1 MNSTATP
8 AGPGSV
14 SGAPNLPAGFTDTF
28 TSRYVD
34 TGDLRLHAVVGGEGP
49 PLLLV
54 HGWPETWYAW
64 RLVMPALARDFEVIA
79 VDQRGIGLS
88 DKPADGYDTGTLA
101 ADLVA
106 LMDALG
112 HERFA
117 VAGHDTGFAISYAL
131 AADHPDRVD
140 RVALAEIPGPPGA
153 APSPPLFV
161 PAPLNDRLWHLAF
174 NRVENL
180 PEQLIAGREAAF
192 FGYEF
197 AVQGGKLA
205 DEVVD
210 YYVRILSEPD
220 VLPGSLGF
228 YRSLDTTLAQQQQR
242 TTRLTMPVLAIGGA
256 ASYGDHVG
264 EAMQLVADDV
274 QSVVI
279 PGHRP
284 LGRRGGTRGDAG
296 GADRVPGPVPRPAG
310 RGARHRMSSLSALDG
325 APVWLNSDPL
335 GAEGLRGRVVVVD
348 FWTYSC
354 VNWLRTLPYVSAW
367 AERYRDDGLVVVG
380 VHAPEF
386 GFEHDLNNV
395 RRAVSELSVGHPVVI
410 DNDFAV
416 WRSFDN
422 HYWPALYLVD
432 RDGRVRFHHFGEG
445 AYEEIERAIQRLLDV
460 DGEPVRVDG
469 GRRRRGRRLGHAE
482 IPGDL
487 RGPRAERAPHR
498 PARRRARAQPVDAR
512 RRVVGRRGGRRA
524 RGGSRLDRVQLPGTR
539 PQPGPRAAL
548 GRPGPLRGTARRP
561 AAGRRPRPRRRR
573 VGRGHRLRAPDVP
586 ARP

>member
-1 MNSTATP
+1 MNSFPTP

-88 DKPADGYDTGTLA
+88 DKPAGGYDTGTLA

-106 LMDALG
+106 LMDVLG

-197 AVQGGKLA
+197 AIQGGKLP

-228 YRSLDTTLAQQQQR
+228 YRSLDTTLQQQQQR
-242 TTRLTMPVLAIGGA
+242 TTHLTMPVLAIGGA

-264 EAMQLVADDV
+264 EAMNLVADDV

-279 PGHRP
+279 PDTGHWVAEEAP
-284 LGRRGGTRGDAG
+284 EAMLA
-296 GADRVPGPVPRPAG
+296 
-310 RGARHRMSSLSALDG
+310 ALTAFL
-325 APVWLNSDPL
+325 AP
-335 GAEGLRGRVVVVD
+335 
-348 FWTYSC
+348 
-354 VNWLRTLPYVSAW
+354 
-367 AERYRDDGLVVVG
+367 YRDQPT
-380 VHAPEF
+380 A
-386 GFEHDLNNV
+386 
-395 RRAVSELSVGHPVVI
+395 EL
-410 DNDFAV
+410 A
-416 WRSFDN
+416 
-422 HYWPALYLVD
+422 
-432 RDGRVRFHHFGEG
+432 
-445 AYEEIERAIQRLLDV
+445 
-460 DGEPVRVDG
+460 
-469 GRRRRGRRLGHAE
+469 
-482 IPGDL
+482 
-487 RGPRAERAPHR
+487 
-498 PARRRARAQPVDAR
+498 
-512 RRVVGRRGGRRA
+512 
-524 RGGSRLDRVQLPGTR
+524 
-539 PQPGPRAAL
+539 
-548 GRPGPLRGTARRP
+548 TA
-561 AAGRRPRPRRRR
+561 
-573 VGRGHRLRAPDVP
+573 
-586 ARP
+586 